1 METDLL
7 AKLNDQQREAVT
19 HVEGPLMIVAGA
31 GTGKTTVVTHR
42 IAWLIDQGHAKPEEI
57 LALTFTDKAAGEME
71 ERVDRLLPYGY
82 VDLQIST
89 FHSFAERLLRERGVE
104 MGLSRDFRLANELDA
119 WLLARQNFEWFDLKH
134 FRPLGN
140 PTKYIRSLL
149 THFSRAK
156 DVGVGPEEYMAHVEG
171 MKADLDGAQA
181 GDEVTAEIA
190 RLEELAGAYV
200 TYQQILLENDC
211 LDFGDLMLY
220 TLKLLRERPGVLESL
235 RAQYPFVLVDEF
247 QDTNDAQYE
256 IVRTIASP
264 RNNITVVGDDDQSIY
279 KFRGASLANI
289 LRYEA
294 DYPSAKKVVL
304 NTNYRSVQS
313 ILDHAHDFI
322 QHNNPNRLEASG
334 GLSKKLVAHA
344 GGDGRIEHLH
354 CTTATEEVKRV
365 VDTILNLR
373 KDTQA
378 DWSDFAI
385 LVRSNSAGT
394 DFAQALER
402 HRIPFQ
408 FLALS
413 GLYTKPAILDMMA
426 YLRSL
431 DDAFDSPSFY
441 RLLVSP
447 LCGISERGVMELNR
461 IARRK
466 GRSLFEACEGAQMM
480 DQLLVD
486 DQVKIRRLLQDRE
499 RFAREARTRPVGE
512 LFVLVAKESGYL
524 EHLNT
529 LPEREKLEA
538 FGFLQQF
545 YQRLKSFERRDEHP
559 ILHRFLAEF
568 AHERDAGE
576 EGSLSIDLE
585 DGPDM
590 IKIMT
595 VHAAK
600 GLEFKYVFV
609 VNLVDQR
616 FPTRARS
623 DAIPLPEGLGSSA
636 PDGANAHIEEERRL
650 FYVAMTRAKEGLF
663 LCSAEDYGGARK
675 RKVSRFLLELGYES
689 SAPVGK
695 ETIVLIDEDTGEGM
709 VDTTSDNPRLP
720 IPKQFSFTQLA
731 AFKTCPLQ
739 YKFAHVLKVPVMGKW
754 TFSYGKTMHNT
765 LQRFFVLW
773 LERTGTQQ
781 ASLFDAAPT
790 PAEGTP
796 VSMEELMEAYAACWQ
811 DDWYVN
817 DRQREEYREEG
828 RKSLRAYY
836 KLIEQQPPT
845 PFSIEQ
851 GFTLK
856 LGDVVLKGRIDRMD
870 TFEDGVEIIDYKT
883 GTPKTKLD
891 KGNKEQLL
899 LYQLAA
905 RDVLGLNPKKLTFHY
920 LKDNSQVSFLGSD
933 QDLLD
938 LEESMVDRVQSIR
951 SSVFNASPGFHC
963 KFCDFA
969 DICEYRQR

>member
-7 AKLNDQQREAVT
+7 ATLNDEQKQAVT

-31 GTGKTTVVTHR
+31 GTGKTTVVTSR

-89 FHSFAERLLRERGVE
+89 FHAFAEHLLRERGVE
-104 MGLSRDFRLANELDA
+104 IGLSRDFRLANELDA
-119 WLLARQNFEWFDLKH
+119 WLLARQNFDRFELDH
-134 FRPLGN
+134 YRPLGN

-156 DVGVGPEEYMAHVEG
+156 DVGVGPEEYLSYVEG
-171 MKADLDGAQA
+171 MKADMDSAKASEEDLS
-181 GDEVTAEIA
+181 EIA
-190 RLEELAGAYV
+190 RLEELAGAYA
-200 TYQQILLENDC
+200 TYQQVLLENDC

-220 TLKLLRERPGVLESL
+220 TIKLLKDRPGVLESV
-235 RAQYPFVLVDEF
+235 RAQYKFVLVDEF

-264 RNNITVVGDDDQSIY
+264 RNNLTVVGDDDQSIY

-289 LRYEA
+289 LRFEN
-294 DYPSAKKVVL
+294 DFSGAKRVVL
-304 NTNYRSVQS
+304 TTNYRSAQA
-313 ILDHAHDFI
+313 ILDHAHGFI
-322 QHNNPNRLEASG
+322 QNNNPNRLEASAN
-334 GLSKKLVAHA
+334 LSKKLVAA
-344 GGDGRIEHLH
+344 KDGEARIEHLH
-354 CTTATEEVKRV
+354 CSNASEEVKRV
-365 VDTILNLR
+365 VEYIAEYRAMGNN
-373 KDTQA
+373 
-378 DWSDFAI
+378 WSDFAI
-385 LVRSNSAGT
+385 LVRSNNAGT
-394 DFAQALER
+394 DFAQALEK

-413 GLYTKPAILDMMA
+413 GLYTKPAILDLMA
-426 YLRSL
+426 YMRII
-431 DDAFDSPSFY
+431 DNAFDSASFY
-441 RLLVSP
+441 RVLISA
-447 LCGISERGVMELNR
+447 LCGVSERTIMELNR
-461 IARRK
+461 EAIRK
-466 GRSLFEACEGAQMM
+466 GKSLFEICEAVAGTEGVSDE
-480 DQLLVD
+480 DQKSIRELLSARD
-486 DQVKIRRLLQDRE
+486 E
-499 RFAREARTRPVGE
+499 FAKEAFGRNVGE
-512 LFVLVAKESGYL
+512 LFVQVAKESGYL
-524 EHLNT
+524 EHLNR
-529 LPEREKLEA
+529 LPEREKLET

-545 YQRLKSFERRDEHP
+545 YKRLKSFERRNDSP
-559 ILHRFLAEF
+559 VLHHFLAEF

-590 IKIMT
+590 VRIMT

-623 DAIPLPEGLGSSA
+623 DAIKLPDGLGSMA
-636 PDGANAHIEEERRL
+636 PDGSDAHIEEERRL

-663 LCSAEDYGGARK
+663 FCSAADYGGARK
-675 RKVSRFLLELGYES
+675 RKISRFLIELGYEQGDV
-689 SAPVGK
+689 VGTDVV
-695 ETIVLIDEDTGEGM
+695 ELLDEDTGASQVE
-709 VDTTSDNPRLP
+709 TSDEVRLP

-765 LQRFFVLW
+765 LQRFFTIW
-773 LERTGTQQ
+773 LERTGSTQE
-781 ASLFDAAPT
+781 SLLD
-790 PAEGTP
+790 EESLGTTSLP
-796 VSMEELMEAYAACWQ
+796 VSMDELMEAYAVCWL
-811 DDWYVN
+811 DDWFVN
-817 DRQREEYREEG
+817 DRQREEYREQG
-828 RKSLRAYY
+828 RQSLRAFY
-836 KLIEQQPPT
+836 KMIETDVPSPL
-845 PFSIEQ
+845 SIEQ

-856 LGDVVLKGRIDRMD
+856 IGDVVLKGQIDRMD

-891 KGNKEQLL
+891 KGDKEQLL

-905 RDVLGLNPKKLTFHY
+905 RDVLGLIPKKLTFHY
-920 LKDNSQVSFLGSD
+920 LKDNSRVSFLGKD
-933 QDLLD
+933 DELLS
-938 LEESMVDRVQSIR
+938 LQESIVDRVGGIR
-951 SSVFNASPGFHC
+951 SSEFTATPGFHC